1 MILPLAHH
9 SAVEALPVLA
19 PVLVVGLFLL
29 THALRE
35 RRRPRT
41 RSAPERGGGRG

>member
-19 PVLVVGLFLL
+19 PVLVVVLFLL
-29 THALRE
+29 IHSLRA

-41 RSAPERGGGRG
+41 RSQAAPGEG